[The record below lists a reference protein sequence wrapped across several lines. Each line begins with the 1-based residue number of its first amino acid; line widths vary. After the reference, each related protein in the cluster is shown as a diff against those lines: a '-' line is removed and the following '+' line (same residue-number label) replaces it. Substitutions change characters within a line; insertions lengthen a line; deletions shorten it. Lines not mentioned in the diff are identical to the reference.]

1 MAKKTLF
8 ALLASLLVLSMA
20 LSACAPTAAP
30 ATTAPAQPTAA
41 PAQPTAAPAQPAAA
55 AGATHK
61 LVFIPGQLANP
72 SQAFGWKMF
81 QKHAAEYG
89 FDVTVLDGKGDVQEQ
104 TKAINNAVA
113 QGADVLM
120 VNPND
125 AVAIGPAL
133 KAAKDAG
140 KVVGLFMTA
149 PGKGTEDSINF
160 YVTVD
165 DNQAGQFAADAIKKQ
180 FPNGATGVEV
190 GGQAGH
196 DAAIRRHDGFAKAIQ
211 GTNLTVLEYKNPQ
224 QWDTAQAQAI
234 MEDMITKYGDKIQF
248 VFCHWDNGATG
259 VINALKAAG
268 KENVM
273 IVAVDGNKVAFQQ
286 VKDWPNYISIA
297 QNAETIAMKSMEEAN
312 KFLSKDATAKK
323 DVIVPFDIISKDTI
337 NNFTPPE
344 W

>member
-1 MAKKTLF
+1 MAKKTVF
-8 ALLASLLVLSMA
+8 ALLASLLVLSLA
-20 LSACAPTAAP
+20 LTSCAPAAAP
-30 ATTAPAQPTAA
+30 QPTAA
-41 PAQPTAAPAQPAAA
+41 PAQAAAAAQPAAA
-55 AGATHK
+55 ATHK

-89 FDVTVLDGKGDVQEQ
+89 FDVSVLDGKGDVQEQ

-160 YVTVD
+160 YATVD

-196 DAAIRRHDGFAKAIQ
+196 DAAIRRHDGFAKAID
-211 GTNLTVLEYKNPQ
+211 GTNLKVLEYKNPQ

-297 QNAETIAMKSMEEAN
+297 QNAETITMKSMEEAN
-312 KFLSKDATAKK
+312 KFLKKDPSAKK
-323 DVIVPFDIISKDTI
+323 DLIVPFDIISKATI

>member
-1 MAKKTLF
+1 MAKKTVV
-8 ALLASLLVLSMA
+8 ALLASLLVLSLV
-20 LSACAPTAAP
+20 LSACTAAV
-30 ATTAPAQPTAA
+30 A
-41 PAQPTAAPAQPAAA
+41 PAAA
-55 AGATHK
+55 PQSTEAAAESTGSAAATHK

-81 QKHAAEYG
+81 QQHAGEYG
-89 FDVTVLDGKGDVQEQ
+89 FEVSVLDGKGDVQEQ

-113 QGADVLM
+113 QGVDVMM

-125 AVAIGPAL
+125 ANAIAPAL

-140 KVVGLFMTA
+140 VVVGIFMA
-149 PGKGTEDSINF
+149 KPGAGTEDSVDF
-160 YVTVD
+160 FVTVD
-165 DNQAGQFAADAIKKQ
+165 DVQAGQFAADAIKKQ
-180 FPNGATGVEV
+180 FPDGATGVEV

-196 DAAIRRHDGFAKAIQ
+196 DAAIRRHDGFAQAVE
-211 GTNLTVLEYKNPQ
+211 GTNLTVLDYKNPQ

-234 MEDMITKYGDKIQF
+234 MEDMITKYGDQIQF

-259 VINALKAAG
+259 VINALTAAG
-268 KENVM
+268 REDVM

-297 QNAETIAMKSMEEAN
+297 QNAETITKTSMETAN
-312 KFLSKDATAKK
+312 KFLNQDPSAQM
-323 DVIVPFDIISKDTI
+323 DVIVPFDIISRDTI
-337 NNFTPPE
+337 ANFTPPE